1 MSSASTDT
9 FTFEILRD
17 NCFHLCRDMAME
29 LRKICISTVIREAQD
44 FATAITD
51 RKGRLVA
58 QSIGTPGHYNSIPT
72 AVASLLAKFPAASL
86 SDGDVLMTNDPWVCA
101 GHLPDIVLVTP
112 IFHEDALVAFAATVA
127 HHIDVGGK
135 NPGSTTANTT
145 EIFQEGLQLPPLKY
159 FEAGKLNQAVADII
173 RQNVRIPDVV
183 VHDLECQMA
192 VNQRG
197 AQRINALCAKYGAA
211 TVDAS
216 FDTAIA
222 GSERLMRQEIEQVP
236 DGVYSFEDFL
246 DDDGVTDAPLRI
258 AATVTVKGDTLTV
271 DFSGS
276 APQVKGGINMTPSF
290 RDSYTHLAIRCYL
303 DPDIPQ
309 NQGCFAPVIITAP
322 EGTIVNPSRTAA
334 VAGRSP
340 MISRVVDVV
349 MGCMAQALPN
359 RAVAGYGGCNAQPV
373 LSGIQPENGRFFIFL
388 DSNWGGLGGRADD
401 DGQTCLSFPQNV
413 GNHPIEILESRY
425 PVRILDYA
433 IRVDSAGAGEFRG
446 GLGSRKDY
454 LLLADMDLQVPGDR
468 VKLPP
473 FGLFGG
479 RPAATT
485 RYVRIRDGIETDL
498 QTKHSYELKA
508 GDTLSVQT
516 SGGGGLGDPARRQRD
531 RILDDLR
538 RGYISAA
545 HALKDYGVTDSRT
558 GKAT

>member
-1 MSSASTDT
+1 MAQSGNS

-17 NCFHLCRDMAME
+17 NFFHLCRDMATE

-51 RKGRLVA
+51 RNGRLVA

-72 AVASLLAKFPAASL
+72 AVTALLAKFPASTL
-86 SDGDVLMTNDPWVCA
+86 QDGDVLMTNDPWVCA
-101 GHLPDIVLVTP
+101 GHLPDIILVTP
-112 IFHEDALVAFAATVA
+112 VFHADRIVAFAATIA

-145 EIFQEGLQLPPLKY
+145 EIYQEGLQLPSLKY
-159 FEAGKLNQAVADII
+159 YEAGRINQAVQDII
-173 RQNVRIPDVV
+173 RENVRIPDVV

-192 VNQRG
+192 VNRRG
-197 AQRINALCAKYGAA
+197 AARIRSLCAKYGADI
-211 TVDAS
+211 VEES
-216 FDTAIA
+216 FETAIL
-222 GSERLMRQEIEQVP
+222 GSERLMRQEIARIP

-246 DDDGVTDAPLRI
+246 DDDGQVDQPLRI
-258 AATVTVKGDTLTV
+258 AATITVAGDGLSV

-290 RDSYTHLAIRCYL
+290 RDSYTQLAIRCYL

-309 NQGCFAPVIITAP
+309 NHGCFAPIRITAP
-322 EGTIVNPSRTAA
+322 AGTIVNPHRTAA

-349 MGCMAQALPN
+349 MGCLAQALPE

-373 LSGIQPENGRFFIFL
+373 ISGLHPETNRFFIFL
-388 DSNWGGLGGRADD
+388 DSNWGGLGGRASE

-425 PVRILDYA
+425 PVRILSYA
-433 IRVDSAGAGEFRG
+433 IRQDSAGAGEFRG

-454 LLLADMDLQVPGDR
+454 LLLADADLQVPGDR

-479 RPAATT
+479 QPALTT
-485 RYVRIRDGIETDL
+485 RYVRIRNGVETDL
-498 QTKHSYELKA
+498 RTKHSYELKA
-508 GDTLSVQT
+508 GDVLSVQT
-516 SGGGGLGDPARRQRD
+516 SGGGGLGDPRKRPASRVVE
-531 RILDDLR
+531 DLR
-538 RGYISAA
+538 RGYISAG
-545 HALKDYGVTDSRT
+545 HAAQAYGASPS
-558 GKAT
+558 G